1 MYLFIFLCIYLLIC
15 LCIYLFIYTTYIF
28 NPFLIHINPIVQ
40 DWLPHESVGSSEGA
54 AWNSWQLC
62 SGFCFPDFFYWYSL
76 FLIILMCLCHSCVQ
90 PFLVAD
96 AAGLDTPALVVL
108 FQIKLLIWTRAHPWH
123 VVLFHIKHNDFTLV
137 HTHPFGAVVQ
147 LVVPMKHTI
156 QFILPP
162 QLFQYAHNP
171 QELHFVHGVQFLE
184 CRIRLWVH
192 EPKMVY
198 GIWYIY
204 NVLHIDNINDILPYR

>member
-1 MYLFIFLCIYLLIC
+1 MCRTDSLMRVWAAVRVQHGIAGSSVVASA
-15 LCIYLFIYTTYIF
+15 
-28 NPFLIHINPIVQ
+28 FLI
-40 DWLPHESVGSSEGA
+40 
-54 AWNSWQLC
+54 
-62 SGFCFPDFFYWYSL
+62 FYWYSL
-76 FLIILMCLCHSCVQ
+76 FLIIIMCLCHSCVGQEEVAMNSAWHPPPCWPGQ
-90 PFLVAD
+90 PQHLQ
-96 AAGLDTPALVVL
+96 L
-108 FQIKLLIWTRAHPWH
+108 FLIWTRAHPWH
-123 VVLFHIKHNDFTLV
+123 VVLFQIKHNDVTLV
-137 HTHPFGAVVQ
+137 HTHPLGAVVQ

-162 QLFQYAHNP
+162 QPFQYAYNP

-204 NVLHIDNINDILPYR
+204 IMCYI